1 MNELEL
7 LKEKANQLLSSQ
19 SGWLS
24 CQDGSYEMALDSVGY
39 YKLMKQI
46 SDLEK
51 AEVDSNL

>member
-51 AEVDSNL
+51 AQVDNNL